1 MQPAFLSGQLAQ
13 ERGARPPA
21 PGMKVTT
28 FVLSALCVFGVA
40 CLCGNALAPVGFA
53 LTPVA

>member
-1 MQPAFLSGQLAQ
+1 
-13 ERGARPPA
+13 
-21 PGMKVTT
+21 MKVTT